1 MKPGHKKRFPALL
14 NRAREREERIREAK
28 KAEEEAL
35 LNRARAEAEREEK
48 LRQDQAER
56 EDHERQLA
64 KARWKKELEAEEA
77 GTATRIGTMQHD
89 TKPEIQ
95 AVAEQLR
102 KSTDLATLTPG
113 KALPHG
119 KELELPSSKR
129 WQVTN
134 HTASLV
140 EHSALTFCLYR
151 HYFASHKVIG

>member
-1 MKPGHKKRFPALL
+1 MKPGHQKRFPALL
-14 NRAREREERIREAK
+14 NRAR
-28 KAEEEAL
+28 AE
-35 LNRARAEAEREEK
+35 
-48 LRQDQAER
+48 RQDQTER

-77 GTATRIGTMQHD
+77 GTATRIGTMQHN
-89 TKPEIQ
+89 TKSEMQ

-102 KSTDLATLTPG
+102 KSTDLATP
-113 KALPHG
+113 ALPHE

-134 HTASLV
+134 HTAPLV
-140 EHSALTFCLYR
+140 EHSALTFCLCR

>member
-35 LNRARAEAEREEK
+35 LNRARAE
-48 LRQDQAER
+48 RQDQTER

-102 KSTDLATLTPG
+102 KSTDLATPG

-134 HTASLV
+134 HTAPLLK
-140 EHSALTFCLYR
+140 HSTMTFCL
-151 HYFASHKVIG
+151 FTGTTSHPIR

>member
-14 NRAREREERIREAK
+14 NRAR
-28 KAEEEAL
+28 AE
-35 LNRARAEAEREEK
+35 
-48 LRQDQAER
+48 RQDQAER

-134 HTASLV
+134 HTAPLV
-140 EHSALTFCLYR
+140 EQSATDFLFIQALLR
-151 HYFASHKVIG
+151 IP

>member
-1 MKPGHKKRFPALL
+1 MKPGHKKRFP
-14 NRAREREERIREAK
+14 
-28 KAEEEAL
+28 AL

-48 LRQDQAER
+48 LRQNQAER

-102 KSTDLATLTPG
+102 KSTDLATPG
-113 KALPHG
+113 KYLDPALPHE

-140 EHSALTFCLYR
+140 EHSALTVCVYR

>member
-14 NRAREREERIREAK
+14 KRARDGAEREAKERRDQAEREERIREAK

-35 LNRARAEAEREEK
+35 LNRARAE
-48 LRQDQAER
+48 RQDQTER

-113 KALPHG
+113 KYLDPARG

-134 HTASLV
+134 HTAPLV
-140 EHSALTFCLYR
+140 EHSALTF
-151 HYFASHKVIG
+151 